1 MQSQVAK
8 NGPLPRL
15 VVLQARRSWLA
26 ILSMSV
32 LMLASLPGIQHQA
45 IYDGFIACLL
55 VLLLFLLRLLLT
67 GLSTWELQT
76 GLLRL
81 TVEYNFSQM
90 INSMLLMQ
98 RLAVSNGS
106 TN

>member
-26 ILSMSV
+26 ILSMSI
-32 LMLASLPGIQHQA
+32 LMLASLPGIQHQT
-45 IYDGFIACLL
+45 IYDGFIACLVL
-55 VLLLFLLRLLLT
+55 VLFLLRLLLT

-76 GLLRL
+76 ELLRL
-81 TVEYNFSQM
+81 TVEYDFSQM
-90 INSMLLMQ
+90 IHSTLLMQ